1 MMKFLIFYMSHLVE
15 CLKRFSP
22 YLRYTLIFTA
32 WNIVR
37 RIVRCSEK
45 FNQYYFLKHSQ
56 DKTYYNALSHVAH
69 KLVRI
74 LLRKVRII
82 PIKILY

>member
-1 MMKFLIFYMSHLVE
+1 MMKFLIFYISHLVE
-15 CLKRFSP
+15 YLKRGSP

-37 RIVRCSEK
+37 RSEK

-56 DKTYYNALSHVAH
+56 DKTYYNALSHVTH